1 MSKALTPLVIR
12 VLTAGAVGTVG
23 AVLLGSLLWLG
34 ADAAGVSYEVDGSP
48 NITMRAVITSLA
60 VVGLVATALAL
71 LLAKYRNGALYFGG
85 ACILG
90 FLVSIVSPITLAQ
103 GMATAATLV
112 AHHALGGVLVAV
124 PLLRALGPQQS
135 DSIF

>member
-1 MSKALTPLVIR
+1 MSKSLPPLVIR

-48 NITMRAVITSLA
+48 NITMRAVFTSLA

-71 LLAKYRNGALYFGG
+71 VLAKYRNGALYFGG

-103 GMATAATLV
+103 DMSTAATLV
-112 AHHALGGVLVAV
+112 AHHVLGAVLVAV

-135 DSIF
+135 DGIF

>member
-1 MSKALTPLVIR
+1 MSKALPPLVIR

-71 LLAKYRNGALYFGG
+71 LLAKYHNGALYFGG
-85 ACILG
+85 ACIRDKSG
-90 FLVSIVSPITLAQ
+90 KAD
-103 GMATAATLV
+103 AARLQV
-112 AHHALGGVLVAV
+112 LCGGHEIGCNQLRERPVHA
-124 PLLRALGPQQS
+124 
-135 DSIF
+135 